1 MAGGR
6 TKARDN
12 DGNLSTL
19 FRLRPGVD
27 KWEEKCEGNNFFNIF
42 MGMCVYIY
50 IFVNIIF
57 FKAFFS
63 P

>member
-12 DGNLSTL
+12 DDNLSTL
-19 FRLRPGVD
+19 FRSRPGVD
-27 KWEEKCEGNNFFNIF
+27 KWEEKCEGNNFFNIS

-50 IFVNIIF
+50 L
-57 FKAFFS
+57 
-63 P
+63 

>member
-6 TKARDN
+6 TKACDN
-12 DGNLSTL
+12 DDSLSTL
-19 FRLRPGVD
+19 FRSRPGVD
-27 KWEEKCEGNNFFNIF
+27 KLEEKCEGNNFFNIS

-50 IFVNIIF
+50 IFVNVIF
-57 FKAFFS
+57 FKTFFS